1 MTARGSSMLAA
12 KQPTGLREGVASDAD
27 LCDRIHGSSRL
38 GYLLLLGHDFRTS
51 WLSELGAR
59 SELSPG
65 YDLDDS
71 LI

>member
-12 KQPTGLREGVASDAD
+12 KQPKGLREGVASDAD
-27 LCDRIHGSSRL
+27 LCNQIHISSRL
-38 GYLLLLGHDFRTS
+38 GYLLLLGHDFKAS

-65 YDLDDS
+65 
-71 LI
+71 